1 VVRKFEG
8 GMSIGPLDSTRESL
22 ERFQPIAQQI
32 LQRESEEGYEVADV
46 HRTDRYPGRPYDL
59 LVLSF
64 M

>member
-1 VVRKFEG
+1 
-8 GMSIGPLDSTRESL
+8 MSIGPLDSTRESL